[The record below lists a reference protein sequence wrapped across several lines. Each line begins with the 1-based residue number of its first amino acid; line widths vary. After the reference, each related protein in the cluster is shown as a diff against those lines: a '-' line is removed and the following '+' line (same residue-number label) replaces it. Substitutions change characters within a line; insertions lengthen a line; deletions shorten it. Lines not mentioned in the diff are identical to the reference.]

1 MTIKE
6 DKEETEKVMSFRINT
21 ELQQQFRRLVYSN
34 KRRIKDVI
42 EEVMKQYID
51 NNNKK

>member
-1 MTIKE
+1 MTTEK

-21 ELQQQFRRLVYSN
+21 ELQQQFRRVVYTK

-42 EEVMKQYID
+42 EELMQKYID
-51 NNNKK
+51 QNKK